1 MLCTG
6 DLGLSVAALVLFL
19 VVGPLLALVAGQR
32 WRLAVARRE
41 EVRCLVLLA
50 AEEAEREEM
59 EAAVAYVVESPAV
72 AATEGATGRPECA
85 VCFSPT
91 RRRCSRCKAVRYWS
105 ITYMLRVIL
114 LSSSKFNRSS
124 LHCCSSGKCQIIH
137 WRQGHKEECH
147 PPDVDDKY
155 NGQTNILDLK
165 GVLGEQSNVSD
176 ISLEFEEQ
184 PHDKAVG
191 AYLKRSS
198 SESNCSTNII
208 TEDKPEDKPA
218 VDVSGNERTSDS
230 FVSSARSCSTF
241 SGITEAS
248 DDGSTSEEQPLC
260 HCANPSESSS
270 HDISPSSLRTTVDV
284 TSMNFTKIS
293 PSEPASATFC
303 VTSVPCSSKLK
314 QKVSTSK
321 TETGECESTAHSGVT
336 VHPINTIEGQDTTL
350 DMNVE
355 HGAGENNFDTC
366 QENACAELNVEA
378 SSKLSHKSS
387 GKNSPFSTSSRNED
401 SLYGAASSEGTAKF
415 ECKDMQT
422 VGTENSSCI
431 ASSGSTDVL
440 LQKSARSKSFTSAS
454 SAVRLSSDGGG
465 RPIVTHTSLKVDN
478 APTIPI
484 RSSEGTVSM
493 PNGLTTSVKRVVKQF
508 TSPNV
513 SRHYTSESMLFP
525 YDHFIKLYNC
535 DKVELHP
542 CGFTNCG
549 NSCYANAVL
558 QCLAFTRPLT
568 AYLLEGLHSKT
579 CPKTEGCFTCELE
592 RLLMMAKQGK
602 SPLSPAGILSHL
614 SNIGSS
620 FSRGREEDAHE
631 FLRYAIEAMQSAC
644 LKEARKNVTGQLVE
658 DTTLIQLIFGG
669 YLRSKIKCMRCQGK
683 SEHCERMMDLTVEI
697 HGDIGTLEE
706 ALSRFT
712 STEILDGENKYQ
724 CDRCKSYE
732 RAKKK
737 LTILEAPN
745 ILTIALKR
753 FQSGKFGK
761 LNKSIRFPEYLDL
774 ARYMSGTDDKFP
786 VYRLYAVV
794 VHLDIMNASFSGH
807 YVCYVK
813 DMQGKWY
820 KIDDSMVIPVEL
832 ERVLSKGAYML
843 LYARCSPRAP
853 SSVRE
858 ALTYEQVQIKKIGV
872 KEAKAKSSSMFS
884 QHGSS
889 IVHRR
894 SLFYSQQLV
903 DDAANFQ
910 PYDLFDERIRS
921 PEVDSSSDGS
931 SLVSCS
937 SECSGSSEST
947 RDSTS
952 TDEYSGFLFGESD
965 RIGWDG
971 PLRFFEDSDGLN
983 HSPLSTLTGSSDSI
997 SNPSSC
1003 SGWEAGRL
1011 EVERIGGRKP
1021 PDKRE
1026 GFLEGKE
1033 SPFFL
1038 HLDPINQCR
1047 KLTEEWRTPETDR
1060 VKPDVV
1066 MPNVLFRRPS
1076 KERTAQT
1083 FY

>member
-32 WRLAVARRE
+32 WRLAAARRE
-41 EVRCLVLLA
+41 EVRRLVLLA
-50 AEEAEREEM
+50 AEEAEREEVD
-59 EAAVAYVVESPAV
+59 AALAYVVESATV
-72 AATEGATGRPECA
+72 AATEGARGRPECA

-91 RRRCSRCKAVRYWS
+91 RTRCSRCKAVRY
-105 ITYMLRVIL
+105 
-114 LSSSKFNRSS
+114 
-124 LHCCSSGKCQIIH
+124 CSGKCQIIH

-147 PPDVDDKY
+147 PPHVDDKY
-155 NGQTNILDLK
+155 NDQTNILDLK

-184 PHDKAVG
+184 PYDKAVE
-191 AYLKRSS
+191 AYLERSS

-208 TEDKPEDKPA
+208 TEDKPEDKLA
-218 VDVSGNERTSDS
+218 MDASGNESTSNS
-230 FVSSARSCSTF
+230 CASSAPSCSTF
-241 SGITEAS
+241 SGIIEAS

-260 HCANPSESSS
+260 HGANLSESSS
-270 HDISPSSLRTTVDV
+270 HDISPSSLRITVDM
-284 TSMNFTKIS
+284 TSMNFTKI

-303 VTSVPCSSKLK
+303 ITSVPYLSKLK

-321 TETGECESTAHSGVT
+321 TETGECESTAHSGIA
-336 VHPINTIEGQDTTL
+336 VHSIGTIEGQDTTF

-355 HGAGENNFDTC
+355 HGAGKDNFHAC
-366 QENACAELNVEA
+366 QENECAELNVE
-378 SSKLSHKSS
+378 SSSELSHKFSV
-387 GKNSPFSTSSRNED
+387 KNCPFSTSSRNED
-401 SLYGAASSEGTAKF
+401 SLCGAASSEGTAKF

-431 ASSGSTDVL
+431 ASRRSKDVL
-440 LQKSARSKSFTSAS
+440 LQKSARSTSFTSAS
-454 SAVRLSSDGGG
+454 SAVRLCSDGGG
-465 RPIVTHTSLKVDN
+465 HPIVTHTSLKVHN
-478 APTIPI
+478 APSIPI
-484 RSSEGTVSM
+484 RSSESTVSM

-508 TSPNV
+508 TSPKV
-513 SRHYTSESMLFP
+513 SRHYPSASMLFP
-525 YDHFIKLYNC
+525 YDLFIKLYNC
-535 DKVELHP
+535 DKVELRP
-542 CGFTNCG
+542 CGLTNCG

-579 CPKTEGCFTCELE
+579 CSKTEGCFTCELE
-592 RLLMMAKQGK
+592 KLLMMAKQGK

-620 FSRGREEDAHE
+620 FGHGREEDAHE

-644 LKEARKNVTGQLVE
+644 IKEAGKNVTGRLVE

-683 SEHCERMMDLTVEI
+683 SERCERMMDLTVGI
-697 HGDIGTLEE
+697 HGDIGTLED

-745 ILTIALKR
+745 ILTIAFKR
-753 FQSGKFGK
+753 FQSDKFGK

-813 DMQGKWY
+813 DTQGKWY
-820 KIDDSMVIPVEL
+820 KIDDSMVKPVEL

-853 SSVRE
+853 SSVRK
-858 ALTYEQVQIKKIGV
+858 ASSYEQVQIKKIGG

-889 IVHRR
+889 IAHRR
-894 SLFYSQQLV
+894 SPFYSQLLM

-910 PYDLFDERIRS
+910 PYDLFDERIR
-921 PEVDSSSDGS
+921 PPNMDSSSDSS
-931 SLVSCS
+931 SLFSCS
-937 SECSGSSEST
+937 SECSGGSEST

-952 TDEYSGFLFGESD
+952 TDEYSGYILGEPD
-965 RIGWDG
+965 RIGWNG

-983 HSPLSTLTGSSDSI
+983 HSPLTSSDST
-997 SNPSSC
+997 SNPSS
-1003 SGWEAGRL
+1003 SGWEAGWL
-1011 EVERIGGRKP
+1011 EVERIRDRKP
-1021 PDKRE
+1021 QGKRE
-1026 GFLEGKE
+1026 GFLEGN
-1033 SPFFL
+1033 
-1038 HLDPINQCR
+1038 LDPIKQCR
-1047 KLTEEWRTPETDR
+1047 NLTEECRTPNTNR
-1060 VKPDVV
+1060 AKPDVV
-1066 MPNVLFRRPS
+1066 KPNVLFRRHS
-1076 KERTAQT
+1076 GESTAQT